1 MVEYYNNT
9 LTLEANWLV
18 EHDVMTESQ
27 YRHATTRKQV
37 QVLRRGCLNTPA
49 LVAYDSMPERF
60 KRKVVE
66 VIGRSPYDLVKTNQL
81 QALISDHI
89 ELSQFFDN
97 YKLMD
102 GRYIPQNTRHEY
114 YINAIILEAIHIL
127 ITDKKAKRSALGHK
141 TAKIWEKI
149 AESVMEL
156 DRVRFPHSLPAN
168 PRRLESKYRTYRK
181 DGAQSLIHKNF
192 ANNNAAKVDDKDKES
207 VIVELL
213 AAPNNLDNVQVM
225 KFYNLIAEKAGWKK
239 ITAGTV
245 ANWRE
250 EYDTMIYAGRRG
262 SVAFSNK
269 KTMQVKRSAPSAPM
283 YFWTLDGWD
292 AELLYQ
298 KTENGRTTYHN
309 RPTVVVVLD
318 AFNKYPIGYA
328 VGTGENME
336 LIRMALRSAAKHT
349 EELFGRMYRTHQI
362 QSDRF
367 AVKAMTPFYEVL
379 GKHYTPARAKNAKA
393 KIIEPYFNHI
403 NKTYCQIQPNWSGFG
418 ITSDAEK
425 QPNVEYLNKYKNH
438 FPDFDQVCRQI
449 DVMIMAERSHK
460 IEEFMRA
467 WDGIDNADKI
477 ELSRESYLLQFG
489 STTGRQILMQHNGLL
504 PTINGVKYTYDC
516 FDVNFRKH
524 SSVKWNVV
532 YDPDDM
538 SRALAVN
545 EDQTLQFLL
554 EEKYV
559 QPMALKDRKDGDS
572 QQLQRV
578 NDFNKQLKGEVTE
591 FRAMSAENASE
602 FTEMLPQFETLKK
615 MCITDSK
622 GQHKKNKY
630 LPPNPPGL
638 RQAQPPRQALN
649 GEQNAAKPKAI
660 NLVQTEITEES
671 IYDKL

>member
-9 LTLEANWLV
+9 LTLEASWLV
-18 EHDVMTESQ
+18 EQDIISESN
-27 YRHATTRKQV
+27 YKQLSARQQLQIV
-37 QVLRRGCLNTPA
+37 RRGCLNTPA

-60 KRKVVE
+60 KRRVVE

-89 ELSQFFDN
+89 ELSQFFEN
-97 YKLMD
+97 YKLTD
-102 GRYIPQNTRHEY
+102 GRFIPQNTRHEY

-168 PRRLESKYRTYRK
+168 PRRLESKYKTYRK
-181 DGAQSLIHKNF
+181 EGAQSLIHKNF

-250 EYDTMIYAGRRG
+250 EYETMIYAGRRG

-269 KTMQVKRSAPSAPM
+269 KEMQVKRSAPTAPM

-298 KTENGRTTYHN
+298 KFENGRTTYHN
-309 RPTVVVVLD
+309 RPTVVVILD
-318 AFNKYPIGYA
+318 AFNKYPVGYA
-328 VGTGENME
+328 VGTNETPE
-336 LIRMALRSAAKHT
+336 LIQMALRNAARHT
-349 EELFGRMYRTHQI
+349 AELFGTMYRTHQI
-362 QSDRF
+362 QSDRY
-367 AVKAMTPFYEVL
+367 AVKMMTPFYETL

-418 ITSDAEK
+418 ITSDPEK
-425 QPNVEYLNKYKNH
+425 QPNVEFINKFKKN
-438 FPDFDQVCRQI
+438 FPEFEDVCRQI
-449 DVMIMAERSHK
+449 DIMIMAERANK
-460 IEEFMRA
+460 VEAYMNA
-467 WDGIDNADKI
+467 WMQMADTDKI
-477 ELSRESYLLQFG
+477 ELSYKNYLMQFG

-602 FTEMLPQFETLKK
+602 FIGMLPQFETLKK

-622 GQHKKNKY
+622 GQHKQNRNRARAIEEGAAVKAVNTV
-630 LPPNPPGL
+630 
-638 RQAQPPRQALN
+638 QA
-649 GEQNAAKPKAI
+649 E
-660 NLVQTEITEES
+660 VTETS
-671 IYDKL
+671 IWDKI

>member
-1 MVEYYNNT
+1 MVQYYNNT
-9 LTLEANWLV
+9 LALEASWLV
-18 EHDVMTESQ
+18 EQDIVSESN
-27 YRHATTRKQV
+27 YKQL
-37 QVLRRGCLNTPA
+37 QMRNKIHVLRRGCMNTPA

-60 KRKVVE
+60 KRRVVE
-66 VIGRSPYDLVKTNQL
+66 VIGKSPYDLVKTNQL
-81 QALISDHI
+81 QAMIEDNA
-89 ELSQFFDN
+89 ELSQYFDT
-97 YKLMD
+97 YKIAD
-102 GRYIPQNTRHEY
+102 GRFIPQNTRHEY
-114 YINAIILEAIHIL
+114 YINAIILDAIHRL
-127 ITDKKAKRSALGHK
+127 LTDKKAKKSALGHK
-141 TAKIWEKI
+141 MKRAWEQI
-149 AESVMEL
+149 NEAVAEL
-156 DRVRFPHSLPAN
+156 DRTRYPHSLPAN
-168 PRRLESKYRTYRK
+168 ARRLEDKYKKYRSE
-181 DGAQSLIHKNF
+181 GPECLIHKNF
-192 ANNNAAKVDDKDKES
+192 ANNNAAKVDDKDKEG

-269 KTMQVKRSAPSAPM
+269 KTMQVKRSAPTAPM

-292 AELLYQ
+292 VELLYQ
-298 KTENGRTTYHN
+298 KYENGRTTYHN
-309 RPTVVVVLD
+309 RPTVVVILD
-318 AFNKYPIGYA
+318 AFNKYPVGYA
-328 VGTGENME
+328 VGTNETPE
-336 LIRMALRSAAKHT
+336 LIQMALRNAARHT
-349 EELFGRMYRTHQI
+349 AELFGTMYRTHQI
-362 QSDRF
+362 QSDRYF
-367 AVKAMTPFYEVL
+367 VKMMTPFYEVL

-425 QPNVEYLNKYKNH
+425 QPNVEYLNKYKKH
-438 FPDFDQVCRQI
+438 FPDFDQVCSQI

-460 IEEFMRA
+460 IEAFMEA
-467 WDGIDNADKI
+467 WENLGDENKI
-477 ELSRESYLLQFG
+477 ELTYQNYLLQFG
-489 STTGRQILMQHNGLL
+489 SSTGRQILMQHNGLL
-504 PTINGVKYTYDC
+504 PTINGVKRTYDC
-516 FDVNFRKH
+516 FDVNFRKY
-524 SSVKWNVV
+524 SSVKWNVM

-602 FTEMLPQFETLKK
+602 FIGMLPQLETLKK

-622 GQHKKNKY
+622 GQHKLNRNCARAIEEGAAVKAVNTV
-630 LPPNPPGL
+630 
-638 RQAQPPRQALN
+638 QA
-649 GEQNAAKPKAI
+649 E
-660 NLVQTEITEES
+660 VTETS
-671 IYDKL
+671 IWDKI